1 MLRIPFLALLLAS
14 GCQEVPAPAPAPVEV
29 ADSRI
34 HIGPFDLACGPR
46 FIATKTPTEL
56 LGATAVYDLVPE
68 DAHWEAFNLTHIA
81 LTDLRT
87 DSMWTAPGS
96 ALSPTMRDVLAQL
109 PVSGD
114 YRIGATD
121 AGELHHP
128 PTSEPFNVVYYVS
141 VVPEQQ
147 AAHPLGL
154 EGVARAVRDAI
165 APAVEATGLDE
176 YDVRAGKLRFTV
188 DASGQISSS
197 EIESSCG
204 FPHLDAATHEALL
217 ALPATWSPA
226 RNASGFPVSQTLYLS
241 FGSLGC

>member
-1 MLRIPFLALLLAS
+1 MLRIPLLALLLAS
-14 GCQEVPAPAPAPVEV
+14 ACQEVPAPDPAPVEV
-29 ADSRI
+29 AESRI

-56 LGATAVYDLVPE
+56 LRATAVYDLVPE

-96 ALSPTMRDVLAQL
+96 ALSPIMRDALAQL
-109 PVSGD
+109 PISGD

-121 AGELHHP
+121 AGELQHP

-165 APAVEATGLDE
+165 APAVEASGLDE
-176 YDVRAGKLRFTV
+176 YDVRAGKLRFTI
-188 DASGQISSS
+188 DATGQIASS

-204 FPHLDAATHEALL
+204 FPDLDAATHEALL

-226 RNASGFPVSQTLYLS
+226 RNASGLPVSQTLYLS